1 MTGRT
6 HFLTA
11 EWPIEA
17 EALLEEAVAIARNFP
32 TLNGYLAAC
41 DSILLLQEVYDLQT
55 DDLINGVLN
64 INGNR
69 VEGPF
74 KLPWVVCFH
83 LGAYG
88 HCCTLFSFS
97 FNDYKQK

>member
-6 HFLTA
+6 HFLTE
-11 EWPIEA
+11 EWPVEA
-17 EALLEEAVAIARNFP
+17 EELLEEAVAIVARNFP
-32 TLNGYLAAC
+32 TLNEYLTTC

-64 INGNR
+64 INGDR

-83 LGAYG
+83 LSAYG
-88 HCCTLFSFS
+88 HCYTLFSFS
-97 FNDYKQK
+97 ELMIR